1 MEWNGSGDSIGF
13 WTIKG
18 DASIL
23 SHGLNSVQGLLNLF
37 ISVGRV
43 CPCNSSPGSEKGIYS
58 NSRSHNS
65 PIWGRGEIRK
75 LATWFSLV
83 FSGLKYLWD
92 FQPTHVMHGLFII
105 LLLSLFL
112 FWHLIYLSY
121 FPRVPLCTVSLNLA
135 RKRINLAFLI
145 RSVHLPVANILL
157 CISPW
162 KALSTAPTKAGHK
175 HGRPSK
181 TPLNWTEVPVSPQN

>member
-18 DASIL
+18 DAPIL

-75 LATWFSLV
+75 LATVVLPCV
-83 FSGLKYLWD
+83 FWPQISVRFPAHTCHAWAFYYSIIVFIFILA
-92 FQPTHVMHGLFII
+92 PHLFII
-105 LLLSLFL
+105 LSPCSSLHCVSKSCTQENKSCFPYKKCT
-112 FWHLIYLSY
+112 FASGKYLALY
-121 FPRVPLCTVSLNLA
+121 FSME
-135 RKRINLAFLI
+135 
-145 RSVHLPVANILL
+145 S
-157 CISPW
+157 S
-162 KALSTAPTKAGHK
+162 
-175 HGRPSK
+175 
-181 TPLNWTEVPVSPQN
+181 